1 MEHADHSA
9 GLLIDLLEG
18 LLKFDPLQRLK
29 AEAALNHPFFAQEY
43 RRF

>member
-18 LLKFDPLQRLK
+18 LLKYEPSQRLQ
-29 AEAALNHPFFAQEY
+29 AQEALNHPFFNQQY
-43 RRF
+43 RR